1 MSVDAKDRKNL
12 LAVNSS
18 LGANVLLAGLKTG
31 VGIVG
36 HSPALLAD
44 GINSTSDVA
53 YMLFVRVLVGVARK
67 PPDREH
73 PYGHHHLDTIAAIVV
88 GAFVITTGVAVF
100 MYAVDR
106 VYELL
111 SGRAE
116 YAGARAV
123 ALWVALVGL
132 ALKIVLLV
140 FTGRVAR
147 QTESIAVL
155 AVARDHRND
164 VFSISVV
171 TLGILVGRTGYAWVD
186 PLAAAIV
193 ALVILYT
200 GVTILRES
208 SADLMDFRPDDRVV
222 RRIRRLLEDV
232 PGVDEVEEVRI
243 HCLGPYLLVNATLGI
258 DGSLSVAE
266 GDGIAS
272 RAERTLW
279 DEVDFLRQVS
289 IHYHPRRIH
298 RERPQDDL

>member
-1 MSVDAKDRKNL
+1 MSVDAKERKNL

-18 LGANVLLAGLKTG
+18 LGANLLLAGLKTG

-44 GINSTSDVA
+44 GINSTSDVV
-53 YMLFVRVLVGVARK
+53 YMLFVRALVGVARK

-73 PYGHHHLDTIAAIVV
+73 PYGHHHLDTIAAVVV
-88 GAFVITTGVAVF
+88 GAFVLTTGVAVF
-100 MYAVDR
+100 MYAAER
-106 VYELL
+106 VYDLL
-111 SGRAE
+111 SGGAE

-132 ALKIVLLV
+132 AVKVGLLI

-164 VFSISVV
+164 VFSISMV

-186 PLAAAIV
+186 PLAAAVV

-243 HCLGPYLLVNATLGI
+243 HCLGPYLLVHATLGI

-266 GDGIAS
+266 GDEIAS
-272 RAERTLW
+272 RAEDTLW
-279 DEVDFLRQVS
+279 DQVDFLRQVS
-289 IHYHPRRIH
+289 IHYHPCN
-298 RERPQDDL
+298 REKTPTHGDL

>member
-1 MSVDAKDRKNL
+1 MNVSAKDRKNL
-12 LAVNSS
+12 LAVNLS
-18 LGANVLLAGLKTG
+18 LGANVLLAGLKIG

-73 PYGHHHLDTIAAIVV
+73 PYGHGHLDTIAAVVV

-100 MYAVDR
+100 MYAADR
-106 VYELL
+106 VYDLL
-111 SGRAE
+111 TGQIE

-123 ALWVALVGL
+123 ALWAALISLVIKIGL
-132 ALKIVLLV
+132 LL

-147 QTESIAVL
+147 HTESIAVL
-155 AVARDHRND
+155 ALARDHRND
-164 VFSISVV
+164 VFSVSTA

-186 PLAAAIV
+186 PLAAAVV
-193 ALVILYT
+193 ALIILYT

-222 RRIRRLLEDV
+222 GQIRRLLEGV
-232 PGVDEVEEVRI
+232 PEVEEVEEVRI
-243 HCLGPYLLVNATLGI
+243 HCLGPYLLVHATLGI

-279 DEVDFLRQVS
+279 DQVDFLRQVS
-289 IHYHPRRIH
+289 IHYHPCRSDTTGT
-298 RERPQDDL
+298 QSSL